1 MRQHVQRLADL
12 QLDQPSLVT
21 IGVFDGVHRGHQH
34 LIRKLVEEAR
44 ATSRLAA
51 AITFFPHPDV
61 VIRGWTGRYYLT
73 TPEDRAALLAQ
84 LGIDYVVTLPFDA
97 HLRQIRAAD
106 FVDQLLRHL
115 NMTGLWVGS
124 DFAMGYKR
132 EGNIDFLRL
141 EGQAKGFQLEV
152 IDLIVNDHAAISSSA
167 IRDALRAGDVERA
180 RSLLG
185 RSYAV
190 SGEVVRGEARGRKIG
205 FPTAN
210 IAAWDQLVIPA
221 NGVYAGWAALEDE
234 PERYMAVTNVGIRPT
249 FNGENVTV
257 EVHLLDF
264 DRDIYG
270 QRLQFAFEHRL
281 RSEIRF
287 ESITRLI
294 EQISRDAEAGRAALT
309 RSAVS

>member
-1 MRQHVQRLADL
+1 MKQHVQSLADL
-12 QLDQPSLVT
+12 RLERPSVVT
-21 IGVFDGVHRGHQH
+21 IGVFDGMHRGHQH
-34 LIRKLVEEAR
+34 LIRELVDEAR
-44 ATSRLAA
+44 ATGRLAV

-115 NMTGLWVGS
+115 NMSALWVGS

-132 EGNIDFLRL
+132 EGNIDFLRV
-141 EGQAKGFQLEV
+141 EGSAKGFQLEV

-167 IRDALRAGDVERA
+167 IREALLAGSVERA
-180 RSLLG
+180 RDLLG

-190 SGEVVRGEARGRKIG
+190 SGEVVHGEARGRRIG

-210 IAAWDQLVIPA
+210 IAAWEQLIIPA
-221 NGVYAGWAALEDE
+221 NGVYAGWASLDDE
-234 PERYMAVTNVGIRPT
+234 PERFMAVTNVGVRPT
-249 FNGENVTV
+249 FNGDSVTV
-257 EVHLLDF
+257 EAHLLDF

-270 QRLQFAFEHRL
+270 RRLHFTFEHRL
-281 RSEIRF
+281 RSEMRF
-287 ESITRLI
+287 EGIAQLI
-294 EQISRDAEAGRAALT
+294 DQIGRDVEAGRAALT
-309 RSAVS
+309 RSAVR

>member
-1 MRQHVQRLADL
+1 MKQHVQSLADL
-12 QLDQPSLVT
+12 RLERPSVVT
-21 IGVFDGVHRGHQH
+21 IGVFDGMHRGHQH
-34 LIRKLVEEAR
+34 LIRELVDEAR
-44 ATSRLAA
+44 ATGRLAV

-115 NMTGLWVGS
+115 NMSALWVGS

-132 EGNIDFLRL
+132 EGNIDFLRV
-141 EGQAKGFQLEV
+141 EGSAKGFQLEV

-167 IRDALRAGDVERA
+167 IREALLAGSVERA
-180 RSLLG
+180 RDLLG

-190 SGEVVRGEARGRKIG
+190 SGEVVHGEARGRRIG

-210 IAAWDQLVIPA
+210 IAAWDQLIIPA
-221 NGVYAGWAALEDE
+221 NGVYAGWASLDDE
-234 PERYMAVTNVGIRPT
+234 PERFMAVTNVGVRPT
-249 FNGENVTV
+249 FNGDSVTV
-257 EVHLLDF
+257 EAHLLDF

-270 QRLQFAFEHRL
+270 RRLHFTFEHRL
-281 RSEIRF
+281 RSEMRF
-287 ESITRLI
+287 EGIAQLI
-294 EQISRDAEAGRAALT
+294 DQIGRDVEAGRAALT
-309 RSAVS
+309 RSAVR

>member
-1 MRQHVQRLADL
+1 MRQHVQSLADL
-12 QLDQPSLVT
+12 QLDRPSLVT
-21 IGVFDGVHRGHQH
+21 IGVFDGMHRGHQH
-34 LIRKLVEEAR
+34 LIRELVEEAR
-44 ATSRLAA
+44 STDRLAV
-51 AITFFPHPDV
+51 AITFYPHPDV

-73 TPEDRAALLAQ
+73 TPEDRAALLSQ

-97 HLRQIRAAD
+97 NLRQIRAAD

-124 DFAMGYKR
+124 DFAMGYRR
-132 EGNIDFLRL
+132 EGNIEFLRL

-167 IRDALRAGDVERA
+167 IRDALQAGDVERA
-180 RSLLG
+180 RDLLG

-190 SGEVVRGEARGRKIG
+190 SGEVVHGEARGRKIG

-221 NGVYAGWAALEDE
+221 NGVYAGWASLEDE
-234 PERYMAVTNVGIRPT
+234 SERYMAVTNVGTRPT
-249 FNGENVTV
+249 FSGENVTV
-257 EVHLLDF
+257 EAHLLDF

-270 QRLQFAFEHRL
+270 RRLQFTFEHRL
-281 RSEIRF
+281 RSEMRF
-287 ESITRLI
+287 EGIAQLI
-294 EQISRDAEAGRAALT
+294 EQIRRDAEAGRAVLT